1 MINFILTCIKYPI
14 NRFVLRPLFKTDPW
28 HDYPYNHKQYAV
40 DMVKFINHDKHILD
54 WDSIVSKDQYIVE
67 VGCGRGDIIGRI
79 NRVCKGKFGY
89 DIDRQIL
96 KIGKMCHRNV
106 KIKKGT
112 FSEVKAEEISI
123 FIMVNFIQSIP
134 PAELKGALM
143 ELMQRSNIKLVV
155 LDTLK
160 LQEGSPYQY
169 AHDGAYLLPGFEMV
183 HHSKKYQ
190 TKFNAD
196 RRIEYWMR
204 K

>member
-96 KIGKMCHRNV
+96 KIGKMFHRNV
-106 KIKKGT
+106 KIKREHFQK
-112 FSEVKAEEISI
+112 
-123 FIMVNFIQSIP
+123 
-134 PAELKGALM
+134 
-143 ELMQRSNIKLVV
+143 
-155 LDTLK
+155 LK
-160 LQEGSPYQY
+160 L
-169 AHDGAYLLPGFEMV
+169 
-183 HHSKKYQ
+183 KKYQ
-190 TKFNAD
+190 FLLWLTLFKAY
-196 RRIEYWMR
+196 RLLS
-204 K
+204 

>member
-1 MINFILTCIKYPI
+1 
-14 NRFVLRPLFKTDPW
+14 
-28 HDYPYNHKQYAV
+28 
-40 DMVKFINHDKHILD
+40 
-54 WDSIVSKDQYIVE
+54 
-67 VGCGRGDIIGRI
+67 
-79 NRVCKGKFGY
+79 
-89 DIDRQIL
+89 
-96 KIGKMCHRNV
+96 
-106 KIKKGT
+106 
-112 FSEVKAEEISI
+112 
-123 FIMVNFIQSIP
+123 MVNFIQSIP